1 MSLPRVASAVATL
14 AVVLL
19 AGANPAAAQ
28 RDIELPDIGS
38 SANSIITP
46 EQERMIGADMYRSL
60 RRAERVLDDPQLA
73 DWLETVGF
81 RLAAQS
87 DRPDLDYTF
96 FMVRSP
102 QINAFAAPGGY
113 IGLHAGLVVTAES
126 EDEVAAVLAHEIAHV
141 TQRHIVRAVER
152 MQTVSL
158 PILLGTLGA
167 LIAAQ
172 SAGSSDAAQAAIVG
186 GTALMQQQ
194 AINFTR
200 HNEYEADRI
209 GIQTLARAGY
219 DPQAMGTFFWR
230 MQRALRG
237 DGQGVPEFL
246 RTHPVTTTRISEAR
260 NRAERIRRHPG
271 PEAHEPHRFLLVRE
285 RARVL
290 GGSEPSQLVAFY
302 RRAVESEPEQPPV
315 HARYGLGLALT
326 RAGRAAEAV
335 PILAQLVDEQPD
347 SVILALALA
356 EAESMSGRHDAALAR
371 LERLNGK
378 HGGNRAIGIA
388 YAEMLVATGRPGPA
402 RDAVEVLRPLL
413 GASPRNA
420 LLQLTFAR
428 ASELSGDLVRAGEAH
443 AEVAMIDGRFDDALA
458 QLNALLRRPDV
469 DYYQRARI
477 EARIAEVTPIALEQR
492 RRANLATTPPP
503 AAGPVTGRQ

>member
-1 MSLPRVASAVATL
+1 MRLPRTPFALVALV
-14 AVVLL
+14 VVLL
-19 AGANPAAAQ
+19 AGAPAASGQ
-28 RDIELPDIGS
+28 REIELPDIGS

-60 RRAERVLDDPQLA
+60 RRADRVLDDPQLA
-73 DWLETVGF
+73 DWLDTVGF
-81 RLAAQS
+81 RLAAHS
-87 DRPDLDYTF
+87 DRPDLDFTF

-102 QINAFAAPGGY
+102 QINAFAAPGGF
-113 IGLHAGLVVTAES
+113 IGLNAGLVVTAET
-126 EDEVAAVLAHEIAHV
+126 EDEVAAVVAHEIAHV

-172 SAGSSDAAQAAIVG
+172 SAGSGDAAQAAIVG

-219 DPQAMGTFFWR
+219 DPEAMGTFFWR
-230 MQRALRG
+230 MQRALRN
-237 DGQGVPEFL
+237 DGQSVPEFL

-260 NRAERIRRHPG
+260 DRAERIRQHPATDP
-271 PEAHEPHRFLLVRE
+271 PEPYRFLLMRE

-290 GGSEPSQLVAFY
+290 GGTELTQLVAFY
-302 RRAVESEPEQPPV
+302 RRALDTEPGTAPM
-315 HARYGLGLALT
+315 HLRYGLGLALSRT
-326 RAGRAAEAV
+326 GRAAEAAS
-335 PILAQLVDEQPD
+335 ILGELLDEEPD

-356 EAESMSGRHDAALAR
+356 EAESLSGRSDDAFAR
-371 LERLNGK
+371 LERLNRK

-388 YAEMLVATGRPGPA
+388 YGEMLVASGRPERA
-402 RDAVEVLRPLL
+402 REAVEVLRPLVA
-413 GASPRNA
+413 ASPRNA

-428 ASELSGDLVRAGEAH
+428 ASELSGDVVRAGEAH
-443 AEVAMIDGRFDDALA
+443 AEVAMIDGRFEDALN
-458 QLNALLRRPDV
+458 QLNTLLRRPDV

-477 EARIAEVTPIALEQR
+477 EARIAEVTPVALEQR
-492 RRANLATTPPP
+492 RRTNIAPTPP
-503 AAGPVTGRQ
+503 AGAPVTGRQ

>member
-1 MSLPRVASAVATL
+1 MVLPRLAPALAAV

-19 AGANPAAAQ
+19 VGVPPAAGQ
-28 RDIELPDIGS
+28 RAIELPDIGS

-60 RRAERVLDDPQLA
+60 RRGGMVLDDPQLA
-73 DWLETVGF
+73 DWIDTVGF

-96 FMVRSP
+96 FLVRSP
-102 QINAFAAPGGY
+102 QINAFAAPGGFV
-113 IGLHAGLVVTAES
+113 GLNAGLVVTAES
-126 EDEVAAVLAHEIAHV
+126 EDEVAAVVAHEIAHV

-167 LIAAQ
+167 VIAAQ
-172 SAGSSDAAQAAIVG
+172 SAGSGDAAQAAMVG

-230 MQRALRG
+230 MQRALRS
-237 DGQGVPEFL
+237 DGQAVPEFL

-260 NRAERIRRHPG
+260 NRAERITRHG
-271 PEAHEPHRFLLVRE
+271 PPDAIEPERFLLMRE

-290 GGSEPSQLVAFY
+290 GGSESTQLVAFY
-302 RRAVESEPEQPPV
+302 RRAVDASSGEVPP
-315 HARYGLGLALT
+315 HLRYGLGLSLT

-335 PILAQLVDEQPD
+335 TVLAGLAEAEPD
-347 SVILALALA
+347 SVIYALALA
-356 EAESMSGRHDAALAR
+356 EAESQAGRTSDALAR
-371 LERLNGK
+371 LERLNRK
-378 HGGNRAIGIA
+378 HVGNRAIGIA
-388 YAEMLVATGRPGPA
+388 YGELLVASGRPEPA
-402 RDAVEVLRPLL
+402 REAVEVLRPLVA
-413 GASPRNA
+413 GAPRNA

-428 ASELSGDLVRAGEAH
+428 ASELSGDIVRAGEAH
-443 AEVAMIDGRFDDALA
+443 AEVAVIDGRFDDALG
-458 QLNALLRRPDV
+458 QLNALLRRADI

-492 RRANLATTPPP
+492 RRANVVNTPP
-503 AAGPVTGRQ
+503 AAAPVTGRQ